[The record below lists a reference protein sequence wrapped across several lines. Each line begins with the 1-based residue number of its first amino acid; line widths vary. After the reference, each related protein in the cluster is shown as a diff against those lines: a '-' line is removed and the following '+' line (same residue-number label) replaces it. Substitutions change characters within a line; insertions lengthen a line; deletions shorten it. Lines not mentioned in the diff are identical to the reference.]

1 MMTYSDFIQ
10 SKKPLAQLSGFVP
23 VTAPHESL
31 KPHQR
36 DIALWMVRGGRR
48 AGFLAFGLGKTR
60 IHLQVAKWICEH
72 ENKKPCLICGNICTF
87 ESQHDHQPTTPRKYL
102 IIAPLGVRYV
112 FVQEEGP
119 AMGIEVEY
127 CRTDGEV
134 AQSKCQIIITNYER
148 VRDGQIT
155 VTPEVFSG
163 VGLDEASVLRSFGS
177 KTYQSF
183 LTMFAKIDYRFVFTA
198 TPSPNRH
205 KELIHYAGFLGVM
218 DTGQALTRFFKRD
231 SQKAGNLTLMPS
243 MEAEFLD
250 WLSSW
255 SCFLQKPSD
264 LGYDDTGY
272 IMPGLEV
279 EWVCVPVDHTK
290 AWAMIDSWGQH
301 QLFLDKSSGLKD
313 LAEVKR
319 STIVTRIAKA
329 KEIID
334 AHPGDNFILW
344 HELEEERRV
353 IEKAIPNV
361 KTIYGTQDLEKRE
374 NIILEFSGAGFGCL
388 GTKPQLS
395 GSGCNLQHHCHRAIF
410 LGSSYKFNDFIQSVH
425 RILRFQQKHIVT
437 ISIIYTESEDAVIS
451 SIKEKWAQH
460 NELVAHMSELLKR
473 YKLDLETMQIIRKTG
488 CDRVEI
494 LSDKFRAI
502 NNDCV
507 LELMAK
513 NIDNECNIYNISRH
527 ANISS
532 EVVSEKQNKTS
543 EICEAVQKQESKD
556 GATLASGMVCKK
568 QEKGERE
575 EFTLE
580 KAKPRKGK
588 NELPSL
594 CQKTQGEAGS
604 KNAGMVQS
612 KHSKGTSDCAKVDPE
627 TALRSHNGDV
637 SGNEKQTGWQVC
649 DLPKE
654 IQNKKSSGGSL
665 PQNGQGAGD
674 SLLEVQHGIG
684 PVPRRSE
691 AGDKSGGISGEA
703 WPDDCV
709 DLICSSLP
717 FGNQYE
723 YSANHSDFGYA
734 KDNAQF
740 FVQMDYLVPNL
751 LRVLKPGRLACIH
764 VKDRI
769 RFGGQH
775 GTGVPTVDRFS
786 DKTAD
791 LFERHGFFFLGRIT
805 IDTDVVRENA
815 QTYRL
820 GWSEN
825 AKDSTKMGVGM
836 QEYVLLFRKP
846 QTERAQAYADVP
858 VTKDKEVYMRSDW
871 QVDAAGFWKSDG
883 NRLPDPDIMANMPM
897 DAVRRLWIAHSK
909 SKVYRHKEHVDIA
922 KEMEKLG
929 YLPSSWMLFAPI
941 SNNPGIWTDIA
952 RMRVLNAEQDKQ
964 RKEKHVCPL
973 QLDICNRLIGRY
985 SNPGEVVLDPFAG
998 IFTVPYCAVNL
1009 GRIGWGIELANE
1021 YWHCGVGYCEQAER
1035 EHNMPTLFDMLD
1047 AKVATVETEPETA
1060 NVD

>member
-1 MMTYSDFIQ
+1 MTYSDFIQ
-10 SKKPLAQLSGFVP
+10 SKKPLAQLSGFMP
-23 VTAPHESL
+23 ATAPHESL

-72 ENKKPCLICGNICTF
+72 ENKKPCPICGNICTF
-87 ESQHDHQPTTPRKYL
+87 ESQHDHQPTIQRKYL

-243 MEAEFLD
+243 MEAEFWD

-451 SIKEKWAQH
+451 SLKEKWAQH
-460 NELVAHMSELLKR
+460 NELVAHMSELLKK

-488 CDRVEI
+488 CNRVEI
-494 LSDKFRAI
+494 SSDKFRAI

-507 LELMAK
+507 LEL
-513 NIDNECNIYNISRH
+513 D
-527 ANISS
+527 ANAMEHKSW
-532 EVVSEKQNKTS
+532 
-543 EICEAVQKQESKD
+543 D
-556 GATLASGMVCKK
+556 G
-568 QEKGERE
+568 
-575 EFTLE
+575 
-580 KAKPRKGK
+580 
-588 NELPSL
+588 
-594 CQKTQGEAGS
+594 
-604 KNAGMVQS
+604 
-612 KHSKGTSDCAKVDPE
+612 E
-627 TALRSHNGDV
+627 T
-637 SGNEKQTGWQVC
+637 
-649 DLPKE
+649 
-654 IQNKKSSGGSL
+654 
-665 PQNGQGAGD
+665 
-674 SLLEVQHGIG
+674 
-684 PVPRRSE
+684 
-691 AGDKSGGISGEA
+691 
-703 WPDDCV
+703 V
-709 DLICSSLP
+709 DLIVTSIP
-717 FGNQYE
+717 FGTQYE
-723 YSANHSDFGYA
+723 YSANYHDMGYNQGNPA
-734 KDNAQF
+734 FFAQL
-740 FVQMDYLVPNL
+740 DYLVPNL
-751 LRVLKPGRLACIH
+751 LRALKPGRLACIH

-909 SKVYRHKEHVDIA
+909 AKVYRHEEHVAVA